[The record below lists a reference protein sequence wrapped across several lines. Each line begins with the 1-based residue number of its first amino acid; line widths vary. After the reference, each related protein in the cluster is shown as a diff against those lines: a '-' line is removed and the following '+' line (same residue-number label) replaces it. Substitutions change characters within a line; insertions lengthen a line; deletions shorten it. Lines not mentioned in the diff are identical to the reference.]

1 MYSKWVTVSYKK
13 ANFISSKCFS
23 DKNTSQR
30 LALQYDCLQSADK
43 EIKRNYTIPVSKILN
58 AKNLT

>member
-13 ANFISSKCFS
+13 AILINLKGFL

-43 EIKRNYTIPVSKILN
+43 EIKRNYTITVSKILN
-58 AKNLT
+58 ARKM